1 MSELTP
7 TITKAVETGAA
18 KLLAHFK
25 DQYGSAYFKPLGVN
39 DKTPGEIA
47 PKITPTIE
55 EQTLVFQ
62 DNNAVIINVIDDRI
76 GVVFDVFVQQFYES
90 LNFMGKG
97 MMKSFG
103 LKMTWEEYKQWL
115 AKRKAE
121 KPESYETW
129 KNNLVL
135 VIQTIFDEIIVALNP
150 LGKTVYVSNG
160 EKYFNNSKEAAEAM
174 KIYQ

>member
-7 TITKAVETGAA
+7 TISKAVETGAA
-18 KLLAHFK
+18 KLLNHFK
-25 DQYGSAYFKPLGVN
+25 EKYGSMYFTPLGVN

-47 PKITPTIE
+47 PMVAPTIE
-55 EQTLVFQ
+55 EQTLVAQ
-62 DNNAVIINVIDDRI
+62 DDKITINVIDDKI
-76 GVVFDVFVQQFYES
+76 GVVFNVFVEKFYDS
-90 LNFMGKG
+90 LSFIGKWL
-97 MMKSFG
+97 MKSFG
-103 LKMTWEEYKQWL
+103 LKMTWDEYKEGL

-129 KNNLVL
+129 KNNLNL
-135 VIQTIFDEIIVALNP
+135 ILQTIFDEIIIALNAQ
-150 LGKTVYVSNG
+150 GKTVYISNG

>member
-1 MSELTP
+1 MQ
-7 TITKAVETGAA
+7 K
-18 KLLAHFK
+18 
-25 DQYGSAYFKPLGVN
+25 
-39 DKTPGEIA
+39 
-47 PKITPTIE
+47 
-55 EQTLVFQ
+55 
-62 DNNAVIINVIDDRI
+62 
-76 GVVFDVFVQQFYES
+76 FYES
-90 LNFMGKG
+90 LSLFGKG

-135 VIQTIFDEIIVALNP
+135 VIQTIFDEIIIALNAQ
-150 LGKTVYVSNG
+150 GKTLYVSNG
-160 EKYFNNSKEAAEAM
+160 EKYFNTSKEAAEAM

>member
-7 TITKAVETGAA
+7 VVTKAVETGAA

-25 DQYGSAYFKPLGVN
+25 EQYGSLYFVPLGVN

-47 PKITPTIE
+47 PIVAPSIE
-55 EQTLVFQ
+55 EQTLVAQ
-62 DNNAVIINVIDDRI
+62 DNQVTINVTDDRV
-76 GVVFDVFVQQFYES
+76 GVVFNVFVEGFYNS
-90 LNFMGKG
+90 LSFLGKG
-97 MMKSFG
+97 LMKSFG
-103 LKMTWEEYKQWL
+103 LKMTWEDYKQGL

-121 KPESYETW
+121 KPDSYKTW
-129 KNNLVL
+129 KDNLNL
-135 VIQTIFDEIIVALNP
+135 ILQMIFDEIIIALNAQ
-150 LGKTVYVSNG
+150 GKTVYISNG

>member
-7 TITKAVETGAA
+7 TITKAVETWAA

-25 DQYGSAYFKPLGVN
+25 AQYGSAYFTPLGVN

-47 PKITPTIE
+47 PMVAPAIE
-55 EQTLVFQ
+55 EQTLAFQ
-62 DNNAVIINVIDDRI
+62 DNQATIYVIDDRV
-76 GVVFDVFVQQFYES
+76 GVVFNVFVEWFYNS
-90 LNFMGKG
+90 LNFVGKG
-97 MMKSFG
+97 LMKSFG
-103 LKMTWEEYKQWL
+103 LKMTWDDYKQGL

-129 KNNLVL
+129 KNNLNMILQV
-135 VIQTIFDEIIVALNP
+135 IFDEIIIALNAQW
-150 LGKTVYVSNG
+150 KTVYISTG
-160 EKYFNNSKEAAEAM
+160 EQYFNNSKEAAEAM